1 MGLNLLE
8 NSIVY
13 RPPPAV
19 FEHAS
24 EGNPAVDLMICEG
37 DKKSKKS
44 RDKRFHKCSNVPS
57 KHQQQNLGRSENAT
71 F

>member
-1 MGLNLLE
+1 MALNLLE

-24 EGNPAVDLMICEG
+24 EGNPAVDRMICEG
-37 DKKSKKS
+37 DKKSKKIE
-44 RDKRFHKCSNVPS
+44 
-57 KHQQQNLGRSENAT
+57 G
-71 F
+71 